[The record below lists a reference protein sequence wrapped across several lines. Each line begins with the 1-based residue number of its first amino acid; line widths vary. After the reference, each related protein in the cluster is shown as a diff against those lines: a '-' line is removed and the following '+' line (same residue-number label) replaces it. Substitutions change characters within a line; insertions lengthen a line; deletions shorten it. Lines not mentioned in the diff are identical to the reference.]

1 MLTKKLAASVM
12 TMALGAM
19 ALANDASAC
28 DRKGHYYVTYRP
40 VYAAPAVV
48 TPAPVAQTTVVTS
61 YTTLKPAIETSVTV
75 IERRA
80 TVASGSSLKLAG
92 SFLGREPGV
101 VFLHVGDT
109 VLLCELRAWTP
120 NSVSLTLPKMG
131 IKSPTPA
138 ELDIRMPNGAVN
150 KIVKIELVQPAEIVV
165 LEDAT
170 PTLAPVSGS
179 DSPVTNSAP
188 QTDATGLPFVGK

>member
-1 MLTKKLAASVM
+1 M

-61 YTTLKPAIETSVTV
+61 YTTLKPVVETSVTV
-75 IERRA
+75 VERRA
-80 TVASGSSLKLAG
+80 TVSAGSSLKLAG

-109 VLLCELRAWTP
+109 VLHCEIRAWTP

-138 ELDIRMPNGAVN
+138 ELDIRMPNGAIN

-165 LEDAT
+165 LDDAP
-170 PTLAPVSGS
+170 PTLAPPSGS
-179 DSPVTNSAP
+179 ALPVNFSAP
-188 QTDATGLPFVGK
+188 QSDASGLPAVGQ

>member
-1 MLTKKLAASVM
+1 MLTKKLTASVM

-40 VYAAPAVV
+40 TYAVQTVV
-48 TPAPVAQTTVVTS
+48 TPAPVVQTTHVTS
-61 YTTLKPAIETSVTV
+61 YTTLKPVVEAQVTV

-80 TVASGSSLKLAG
+80 SVSAGASLKLAS

-109 VLLCELRAWTP
+109 VLNCEIREWTP

-138 ELDIRMPNGAVN
+138 ELDIRLPNGAVN
-150 KIVKIELVQPAEIVV
+150 KTVKIELVQPAEIVV
-165 LEDAT
+165 LDET
-170 PTLAPVSGS
+170 ISAPVSS
-179 DSPVTNSAP
+179 SIPVTLTGPQANSV
-188 QTDATGLPFVGK
+188 GLPFAGQ